1 MGMRVGSSN
10 NTWAAQSNTSTA
22 ATQQR
27 QQSSQALLTSLSAGD
42 LAGAQS
48 AFSNLA
54 SAASSGQ
61 AGTDKIT
68 NSHSPISQIGAAL
81 QKGDLKSAQA
91 IAVALQAKNGKHV
104 HGGKAPTA
112 SQSAT
117 PNNPLN
123 SLTTLLTG
131 SKNTAETA
139 LQTANAANTSAYQPP
154 SNPSASSILGLGGK
168 INTTA

>member
-1 MGMRVGSSN
+1 MRVGSSN
-10 NTWAAQSNTSTA
+10 NTWAAQASSNTA
-22 ATQQR
+22 ALQQR
-27 QQSSQALLTSLSAGD
+27 QQSSQALFTSLSAGD

-54 SAASSGQ
+54 GAATSGQ
-61 AGTDKIT
+61 AGTDKVP
-68 NSHSPISQIGAAL
+68 NPHSPISQIGAAL

-91 IAVALQAKNGKHV
+91 IAVALQAKNGKHM
-104 HGGKAPTA
+104 HGGKTPTA
-112 SQSAT
+112 TPAAT

-131 SKNTAETA
+131 SKNTAESA
-139 LQTANAANTSAYQPP
+139 LQTALEANTSTDHPP
-154 SNPSASSILGLGGK
+154 SNSSASSILGLGGK

>member
-1 MGMRVGSSN
+1 MGMRVGSSS
-10 NTWAAQSNTSTA
+10 NTWAAQASSNTA
-22 ATQQR
+22 ALQQR
-27 QQSSQALLTSLSAGD
+27 QQSSQALFTSLSAGD

-48 AFSNLA
+48 AFSNLTG
-54 SAASSGQ
+54 AAPSGQ
-61 AGTDKIT
+61 AGTDKVP
-68 NSHSPISQIGAAL
+68 NPHSPISQIGAAL

-104 HGGKAPTA
+104 HGGKTA
-112 SQSAT
+112 TATPAAT

-131 SKNTAETA
+131 SKNTAESA
-139 LQTANAANTSAYQPP
+139 LQTALAANTSAYPLP
-154 SNPSASSILGLGGK
+154 SNSSASSILGLGGK